1 MIVEDLPTRS
11 RAKSTPEPIISVNF
25 EFTAMSFATF
35 AEQPNNCIALKVFGL
50 KPPSGTL
57 RYLPKHSKNQQ
68 SVSPTNKEV

>member
-57 RYLPKHSKNQQ
+57 RYLERAKQNQN
-68 SVSPTNKEV
+68 VDYATN